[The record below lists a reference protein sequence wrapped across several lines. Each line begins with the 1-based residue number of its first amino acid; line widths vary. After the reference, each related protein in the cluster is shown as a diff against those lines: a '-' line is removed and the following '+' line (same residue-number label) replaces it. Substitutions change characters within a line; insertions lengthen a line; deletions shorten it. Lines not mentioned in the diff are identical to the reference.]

1 MKTFIESLMVD
12 LPIESFGDCL
22 NHRNC
27 RNYDV
32 VLGDG
37 LCVRC
42 WDVDWK
48 PPGSRKPRSKKT
60 GNKKTV
66 SKKTVSKKTVS
77 KKTGL
82 SKGGSQH
89 E

>member
-1 MKTFIESLMVD
+1 MKAIIESLMGD
-12 LPIESFGDCL
+12 FPIESFGDCQ

-27 RNYDV
+27 HSYDV

-37 LCVRC
+37 LCVQC
-42 WDVDWK
+42 WDVNWK

-60 GNKKTV
+60 G
-66 SKKTVSKKTVS
+66 SKKTGS